1 MACVCRQCNLIFEPP
16 VRQCPLC
23 KGTVETDGVPPT
35 HYERSGYR
43 PYHSANALPISPTN
57 MSPLN
62 APPMSSVRMPPL
74 NAPPVPPMSMLP
86 LNAPPMPS
94 TRISPLNAPLISP
107 ANPSDT
113 PLPTPPPIRPV
124 PRPTP
129 AERLT
134 RRWQARLRFQKLF
147 QEFRLRIPWRFL
159 FVSAVIVLLIIG
171 IVEGCRLLWENRHL
185 LFYNLLNVGVVV
197 LIFVGIVKL
206 FIWCIKNIFR
216 G

>member
-74 NAPPVPPMSMLP
+74 NAP
-86 LNAPPMPS
+86 
-94 TRISPLNAPLISP
+94 LISP
-107 ANPSDT
+107 ADSSDT
-113 PLPTPPPIRPV
+113 PLPTPPPIHHV

-134 RRWQARLRFQKLF
+134 RRWQARLRFQELF
-147 QEFRLRIPWRFL
+147 QEFRLRIPWRFFL
-159 FVSAVIVLLIIG
+159 VSAVIVLLIIG

-216 G
+216 C